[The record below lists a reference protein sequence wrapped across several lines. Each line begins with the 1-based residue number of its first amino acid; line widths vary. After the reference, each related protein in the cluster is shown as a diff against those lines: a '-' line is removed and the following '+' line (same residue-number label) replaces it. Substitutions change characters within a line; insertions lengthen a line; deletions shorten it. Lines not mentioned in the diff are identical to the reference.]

1 MNKVT
6 LGLMVSILGVT
17 CSLLPFVIGWVSLTA
32 GAEAVYRL
40 FMVGDGITLN
50 LPLSLILS
58 VASIP
63 VTLTGLKVFRR
74 SIRRTSQAS
83 EESSTALR
91 AASSIDLKNS

>member
-1 MNKVT
+1 MNNVT
-6 LGLMVSILGVT
+6 LGLVVSILGVT

-63 VTLTGLKVFRR
+63 VTLTGLTVFRR
-74 SIRRTSQAS
+74 SIRQSVAEANFS
-83 EESSTALR
+83 G
-91 AASSIDLKNS
+91 K